1 MIHRI
6 RKLAAA
12 AVFVTSA
19 VAQAGTVG
27 IGQSAW
33 YSPALANTLAGQG
46 NTVAAVNWY
55 DDQVLSGYNVFIQ
68 DGNGYFDADALDRFV
83 FGGGTLI
90 ALPWSFTQQP
100 YSANTSVFGSR
111 AGLAINE
118 AVPGITTLAATDWLL
133 KGVTLPAPE
142 SHHVSREVGNTF
154 SDMSTQVLAWEDGT
168 ALLGYRRYGAG
179 LVVGLNVNLTSADV
193 GPLDAAWSNRIV
205 ANAISAVPEPA
216 TWAMLMLGTGVLLLR
231 VQRGG
236 SKKFA

>member
-1 MIHRI
+1 MTHLT
-6 RKLAAA
+6 RKLAAV

-19 VAQAGTVG
+19 AAQAGTVG

-33 YSPALANTLAGQG
+33 YSPVLADTLTAQG
-46 NTVAAVNWY
+46 NTVSAVNWY
-55 DDQVLSGYNVFIQ
+55 NDNVLAGYDVFIQ

-90 ALPWSFTQQP
+90 ALPWSFTQRA
-100 YSANTSVFGSR
+100 YSANTAVFGSR
-111 AGLAINE
+111 AGVAVHE

-133 KGVTLPAPE
+133 QGVTLPAAE
-142 SHHVSREVGNTF
+142 SHAVSREVGNTF

-216 TWAMLMLGTGVLLLR
+216 TWATLMLGSGILLLR
-231 VQRGG
+231 ARRGG
-236 SKKFA
+236 SKKFV